1 MFPDFSCVL
10 LNAVTVSSVDIYV
23 RLSFRSIFSC
33 SAPFSPVGTLLA
45 HKTDVRG
52 GPSGPV
58 GLRWGRGG
66 MVVGCRWDGGRMPVD
81 PNAILGHVSVSC
93 PFLSACSVASAERLE
108 LFQLMLTLHSLKDP
122 LHDLRDRDVI
132 QRR

>member
-1 MFPDFSCVL
+1 MAKFRKCFLCWHLSEIGLPL
-10 LNAVTVSSVDIYV
+10 SVF
-23 RLSFRSIFSC
+23 LFRSFWLSWHTVGTQDGG
-33 SAPFSPVGTLLA
+33 PKRPVGS
-45 HKTDVRG
+45 G
-52 GPSGPV
+52 GTVV
-58 GLRWGRGG
+58 GLWWNGGG